1 MKTVRDVMTTD
12 IVHLSPGNKV
22 KTAIILMKGHNIGGL
37 PVLEDDQVVGML
49 DYLDILGKDSDILV
63 GNIMD
68 REFIP
73 IPPDMPISDAADLM
87 AKMGAGRL
95 LVMENGTLVGI
106 VTRSDLLPEMG
117 KSFDPITGLARADA
131 MRDWGIAALR
141 RGQEISVL
149 FLDLDQFGQ
158 FNKKYGHI
166 TGDRVLKHVAQ
177 ILRSCV
183 DENRDMLCRYAG
195 DEFVIVSTRNSQEA
209 NELAQSIAE
218 KLRTT
223 HNPELPEP
231 VTGSIGIYGGKRT
244 KEREQVH
251 YEATLDNLINLASKS
266 CTLAKGQSGMIA
278 QPNGSGLATGE
289 IAKTESDVQP
299 AVQQD
304 SQLEGVLS
312 RSKRLRIVGL
322 SLSWG
327 AGSSATAQVEL
338 SNGAVTRSHTR
349 TGFALGQN
357 AIRLVVDAAA
367 EAISQFLPSPDY
379 AVVAESVNIVS
390 SGLGNEI
397 VLVTAL
403 LASPQNQL
411 RVCGSCIVK
420 QDSYRS
426 AVAALLQAVNRQIS
440 DLI

>member
-195 DEFVIVSTRNSQEA
+195 
-209 NELAQSIAE
+209 NE
-218 KLRTT
+218 
-223 HNPELPEP
+223 
-231 VTGSIGIYGGKRT
+231 
-244 KEREQVH
+244 
-251 YEATLDNLINLASKS
+251 
-266 CTLAKGQSGMIA
+266 
-278 QPNGSGLATGE
+278 
-289 IAKTESDVQP
+289 
-299 AVQQD
+299 
-304 SQLEGVLS
+304 
-312 RSKRLRIVGL
+312 
-322 SLSWG
+322 
-327 AGSSATAQVEL
+327 
-338 SNGAVTRSHTR
+338 
-349 TGFALGQN
+349 
-357 AIRLVVDAAA
+357 
-367 EAISQFLPSPDY
+367 
-379 AVVAESVNIVS
+379 
-390 SGLGNEI
+390 
-397 VLVTAL
+397 
-403 LASPQNQL
+403 
-411 RVCGSCIVK
+411 
-420 QDSYRS
+420 
-426 AVAALLQAVNRQIS
+426 
-440 DLI
+440 